1 MAVRNPFDQIILDDP
16 AYAEETKIDPQ
27 AGKKL
32 VRDIYGL
39 VLGEEDPYAN
49 KKLERELS
57 VALAQK
63 EAGLPID
70 PNKSFVT
77 SAERQDPVLGP
88 ALDKFKFE
96 PMGLGEFGER
106 ALEFLYRD
114 QEKARSKQL
123 RGEELTLGEKI
134 AANPFMAALDA
145 ADFTGLLALATKG
158 GIKLSVKGL
167 QTLNNLRSQG
177 ASKEVINQVMT
188 SQFPDDAQKI
198 GLVYYQSNRPPGMET
213 SQIMK
218 APDDGGSGIP
228 KFKDGKYNPAFG
240 LTETF
245 EKQSA
250 AQKDKLKLLEDYYTQ
265 NPADKS
271 VSGDQLRVQLQK
283 LLPEGEE
290 AIKPD
295 TLIKYAKAN
304 PNTAIGKAFKL
315 KLTKEEQATDDVI
328 KTLREEA
335 ELRGET
341 IPINTAAKITGIP
354 GNTMR
359 RLVRDETNGIE
370 EFVAARKPGVT
381 TKNIFHSYFPSR
393 FGESA
398 IDEQTNYTMIFDA
411 FRSGRFGNINNFEKE
426 MAEYGIV
433 PQRIK
438 EGRDMVPNPDYKV
451 GDEAFVAQQKERKQN
466 FINFLINDLFEG
478 EEGYKKLTEL
488 VTKRRDLSQYT
499 RTKFPEL
506 VMNNEGLKEQFVKEF
521 QEKLSKKYKNKPN
534 EGPSLEELYNNP
546 QTRDEAVQKMA
557 LFYAAKNLNGNMAH
571 VMEIGKIKGY
581 SPKKKE
587 EFALGP
593 NLRGKMNNPEFY
605 RINFAAH
612 NIAYQKEFE
621 NIIEKSIQKINSLAK
636 GDLSKVRESE
646 LKKPIDKIRKVNQ
659 RMIDNNMAAY
669 IRLSDVQLSDRAANL
684 LQQVLGEPAIA
695 KEDKGKSIFLG
706 SREDKSLS
714 ELQAIFDDRMAR
726 YIQDPKS
733 FAISEQMPVGAKIED
748 EMYITG
754 SAPYI
759 KKGFPRNFEKGGAV
773 KMAKGGLDSVLENM
787 NQQNFTPDPAIDG
800 DSAFQQAVKS
810 GNLTA
815 FNIPKV
821 FKTLGDTF
829 GVFTPKRASAPTATT
844 AEGVDAG
851 TALGAP
857 PGQTLP
863 ATKPLQSED
872 FVFESFTLDKINSP
886 TAPKAA
892 KPQDWINYLQG
903 GKDKAPSAELLDSG
917 LFQYMTDFE
926 KFFPGQ
932 KMTKQQIVDLYEQS
946 PIANLKIK
954 VKSMGNAP
962 SPYEDA
968 QEVMGTTRHKNA
980 GNARIDEGG
989 TDYREIVLEAGA
1001 LPGEQKSFVN
1011 STHFNEDNVL
1021 VFSRVANYDNKAGE
1035 QVAVIQELQTDL
1047 LTKVRKEQERLNA
1060 IIENRKAQVER
1071 NNNILARPE
1080 MNDNFTVQQAGENN
1094 TRLTQELNQLEKVKE
1109 TNLISPYPMTVAKD
1123 LIPTYQKQLNDVQ
1136 QEINTLIRSG
1146 IDRSDPEFLMKIS
1159 ELEAQQQKVLDD
1171 LLNLNRTSN
1180 FDELTKNIR
1189 VPETSDS
1196 EQLANIAQGRD
1207 NYASMKDLETF
1218 PPIPFNKQP
1227 DYVDL
1232 IIKATI
1238 KDAEARGI
1246 NKVAIMPADV
1256 GANPRWG
1263 KTTLQMDSPDK
1274 SSGDKFRNLYDKV
1287 GVQQLKNIAKKYGG
1301 ELNIE
1306 EIIDPQKS
1314 NLGLTFSTRNI
1325 EGDGFNFM
1333 KEIDVDQGAISR
1345 GDLGPAN
1352 RFLNEE
1358 ILRVAQEMGPNEVV
1372 YRKETAPGQTMDYFV
1387 KIVPDELTGVDNF
1400 DLVPLK
1406 AGDRPVDAR
1415 ILIEDRDPSAVKM
1428 YTITLPEKTKD
1439 KPFFLFR
1446 KKEGGKI
1453 PGDRLVSITDIYG
1466 DY

>member
-1 MAVRNPFDQIILDDP
+1 MAYNPFDDVIDQDP
-16 AYAEETKIDPQ
+16 AYMQTGGGTPTTDQKPNVLQSALKPVQKVGEFFEPGLMYAGEAMMNAPYQFGKLLDTDKTTKERYQETMQDP
-27 AGKKL
+27 
-32 VRDIYGL
+32 
-39 VLGEEDPYAN
+39 
-49 KKLERELS
+49 
-57 VALAQK
+57 
-63 EAGLPID
+63 
-70 PNKSFVT
+70 KSFVQGLKT
-77 SAERQDPVLGP
+77 FMIPIEALGEGLTYLFNPQDIRETRLKLASGEAEPVERIAAQIGATFELLGAGELFKIIGRKFGP
-88 ALDKFKFE
+88 DIVSSLQKQNLQSPQEIINALPVSGKEKVEFAKE
-96 PMGLGEFGER
+96 VYGGMGLP
-106 ALEFLYRD
+106 
-114 QEKARSKQL
+114 SK
-123 RGEELTLGEKI
+123 
-134 AANPFMAALDA
+134 
-145 ADFTGLLALATKG
+145 
-158 GIKLSVKGL
+158 
-167 QTLNNLRSQG
+167 
-177 ASKEVINQVMT
+177 
-188 SQFPDDAQKI
+188 
-198 GLVYYQSNRPPGMET
+198 PPGMET
-213 SQIMK
+213 SQVMMDVADRPGIGTGQAFK
-218 APDDGGSGIP
+218 EGIP
-228 KFKDGKYNPAFG
+228 YDVFLKGTIKNDSEDFVKLAEILNKTPIDELDKTITQIARENNLNTLFKIEKRKDKKDKKIVKQYVSPALARYNLVPEEKLNKLKNISKSQSYKSTQPEIINSLQKFKEEGKVFETAVDIAAELG
-240 LTETF
+240 LTKGSF
-245 EKQSA
+245 ENMTYRNPEIK
-250 AQKDKLKLLEDYYTQ
+250 KLKDSIVLTTPKGTLALTTQ
-265 NPADKS
+265 DKFFRDTANIFANKQKFVDLYKDMQNSGGVKIIDEINALKRQAD
-271 VSGDQLRVQLQK
+271 V
-283 LLPEGEE
+283 
-290 AIKPD
+290 
-295 TLIKYAKAN
+295 
-304 PNTAIGKAFKL
+304 
-315 KLTKEEQATDDVI
+315 
-328 KTLREEA
+328 
-335 ELRGET
+335 
-341 IPINTAAKITGIP
+341 
-354 GNTMR
+354 GN
-359 RLVRDETNGIE
+359 E
-370 EFVAARKPGVT
+370 VT
-381 TKNIFHSYFPSR
+381 TFRLF
-393 FGESA
+393 
-398 IDEQTNYTMIFDA
+398 QNYMYDK
-411 FRSGRFGNINNFEKE
+411 FRSVKG
-426 MAEYGIV
+426 
-433 PQRIK
+433 
-438 EGRDMVPNPDYKV
+438 
-451 GDEAFVAQQKERKQN
+451 
-466 FINFLINDLFEG
+466 
-478 EEGYKKLTEL
+478 
-488 VTKRRDLSQYT
+488 TKG
-499 RTKFPEL
+499 
-506 VMNNEGLKEQFVKEF
+506 NEGLSASKFVDKYMDDSDLDNF
-521 QEKLSKKYKNKPN
+521 KKYAELELERNKAN
-534 EGPSLEELYNNP
+534 VLSRTALEELYQLNP
-546 QTRDEAVQKMA
+546 QYRPY
-557 LFYAAKNLNGNMAH
+557 LLN
-571 VMEIGKIKGY
+571 
-581 SPKKKE
+581 
-587 EFALGP
+587 
-593 NLRGKMNNPEFY
+593 
-605 RINFAAH
+605 
-612 NIAYQKEFE
+612 
-621 NIIEKSIQKINSLAK
+621 
-636 GDLSKVRESE
+636 
-646 LKKPIDKIRKVNQ
+646 
-659 RMIDNNMAAY
+659 
-669 IRLSDVQLSDRAANL
+669 
-684 LQQVLGEPAIA
+684 
-695 KEDKGKSIFLG
+695 DKGKLDITLLQYDKAHDIPMFVTRKEGKGRLQTKGRFVGAG
-706 SREDKSLS
+706 SEVELIQPNLQTYNNLQRRVDPNLNFFADVLNNKTLEKKFKEKPAKITKNRQPTLENPITQRLINTLDEYGYKPDVSKFDNQFDFIKEVTQFIDTTYKDRKIRSVVPIRTKGSLKDN
-714 ELQAIFDDRMAR
+714 AIFG
-726 YIQDPKS
+726 IEEPQLLDPMQKVQS
-733 FAISEQMPVGAKIED
+733 NVERLKEIIDYNIANNISPKDSKVGG
-748 EMYITG
+748 YL
-754 SAPYI
+754 
-759 KKGFPRNFEKGGAV
+759 KGFKKGGAV

-917 LFQYMTDFE
+917 LFQYMADFE
-926 KFFPGQ
+926 KFFPNQ
-932 KMTKQQIVDLYEQS
+932 KMTKQQIVELYEQS

-954 VKSMGNAP
+954 IKTDRDGMTPYGPDEQQAMGIAK
-962 SPYEDA
+962 
-968 QEVMGTTRHKNA
+968 HKNA
-980 GNARIDEGG
+980 GNARIDAGG

-1001 LPGEQKSFVN
+1001 LPGQKTSFVN
-1011 STHFNEDNVL
+1011 STHFNEPNVL

-1047 LTKVRKEQERLNA
+1047 LTKVRKEQERLNS
-1060 IIENRKAQVER
+1060 IIENKKAQVER
-1071 NNNILARPE
+1071 NNNILQDPNR
-1080 MNDNFTVQQAGENN
+1080 DNYDRAMATENL
-1094 TRLTQELNQLEKVKE
+1094 TRLVPELNQLEKVKE

-1136 QEINTLIRSG
+1136 QQINTLMRAG

-1180 FDELTKNIR
+1180 FEELTKGIR
-1189 VPETSDS
+1189 VPASGDS

-1263 KTTLQMDSPDK
+1263 KTTLQMDREDK

-1301 ELNIE
+1301 QLNIE

-1333 KEIDVDQGAISR
+1333 KELDVDQNAISR

-1352 RFLNEE
+1352 QFLNEE

-1387 KIVPDELTGVDNF
+1387 QVKQTDVGDNF

-1406 AGDRPVDAR
+1406 AGDDALDAR